1 MGFIISIG
9 ILLIIFWISDW
20 LTHVEMVKTNT
31 ECYGKAN
38 YKIFLKKFNEL
49 DGKWDRK
56 GWNSSLFYIP
66 IKSNRFYDFDRKS
79 EFHANIIMFDGKG
92 MILNPIDFI
101 RAKIYVKK
109 YIKKHFIRNKAKE
122 IVKWE

>member
-1 MGFIISIG
+1 MLMGFIISIG
-9 ILLIIFWISDW
+9 ILLIIFWIADW
-20 LTHVEMVKTNT
+20 LTHVEMVKINT
-31 ECYGKAN
+31 GYYEKAN
-38 YKIFLKKFNEL
+38 YKYFKEKFNEL

-92 MILNPIDFI
+92 MILNPIDLI

-109 YIKKHFIRNKAKE
+109 YIKKHFIRNNVK
-122 IVKWE
+122 VKWE